1 MTTQAPNSSERFS
14 GRVEDYV
21 RYRPTYPADIISYLR
36 DDFGLRAD
44 HVVADVGS
52 GTGIFS
58 RLLLENGNTVL
69 AVDPNAEMRAA
80 AARAFA
86 ANPKFL
92 QFDGVAERTGL
103 AAASADWITAA
114 QAFHWFDP
122 PAAAAE
128 FRRVLREG
136 ARGLPRVVL
145 LWNNRREDGPFLE
158 AYERFCRE
166 FGTDYLKIKHQNA
179 EGDGRVR
186 EFLADA
192 RLRVFT
198 HVQTLDRAGTHGR
211 TRSCSYI
218 PGPQHPRYAEM
229 LRELDALFDRH
240 ARDGRV
246 DFVYDTHVYVGRL
259 K

>member
-1 MTTQAPNSSERFS
+1 MSTQAPNSSERFS
-14 GRVEDYV
+14 GRVDDYA
-21 RYRPTYPADIISYLR
+21 RYRPTYSAEIISYLR
-36 DDFGLRAD
+36 DEFGLRAD

-80 AARAFA
+80 AAGAFA
-86 ANPKFL
+86 AEPKFR

-103 AAASADWITAA
+103 PDASVDWITAA

-128 FRRVLREG
+128 FHRVLRGE
-136 ARGLPRVVL
+136 ARGLRRVVL
-145 LWNNRREDGPFLE
+145 LWNNRREDGRFLE

-186 EFLADA
+186 GFLADA
-192 RLRVFT
+192 ALRVFT
-198 HVQTLDRAGTHGR
+198 HVQTMDRDGTHGR

-218 PGPQHPRYAEM
+218 PGSKHPRYAEM
-229 LRELDALFDRH
+229 LRALDALFDQH

-259 K
+259 E